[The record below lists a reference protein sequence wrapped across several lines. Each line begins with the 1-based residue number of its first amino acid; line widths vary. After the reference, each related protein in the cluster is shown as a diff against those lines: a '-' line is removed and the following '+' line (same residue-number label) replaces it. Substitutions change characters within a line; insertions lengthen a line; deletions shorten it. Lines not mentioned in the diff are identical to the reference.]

1 MRPRAWASEGAALAL
16 TAILNDAAAP
26 LLLGL
31 RLAQVVDELHATIDR
46 AGREGQR
53 WQPKQLPL
61 GGAPPAKLGRERA
74 QVAGASLQ
82 IEIGKLQLRG
92 GAKERDYRRR
102 STSGESAAHA
112 TAAAGRAGGA
122 AQGHMSERR
131 GSFEPMRGK
140 LPSYVSL
147 SAYGDEPEQA
157 NGNAAAYP
165 VGGGGTASAAT
176 GLRGAAQPMEL
187 R

>member
-1 MRPRAWASEGAALAL
+1 VRPSAWASEGAALAL

-53 WQPKQLPL
+53 WQAKQLPL
-61 GGAPPAKLGRERA
+61 GGAPTSKLGRERA

-82 IEIGKLQLRG
+82 IEIGKFQLRG

-102 STSGESAAHA
+102 STSGLVACSN
-112 TAAAGRAGGA
+112 GKP
-122 AQGHMSERR
+122 RR
-131 GSFEPMRGK
+131 RREGETQQM
-140 LPSYVSL
+140 
-147 SAYGDEPEQA
+147 
-157 NGNAAAYP
+157 
-165 VGGGGTASAAT
+165 
-176 GLRGAAQPMEL
+176 
-187 R
+187 